1 MTKKDAMNILI
12 APDSFKGS
20 LDAIKVCRAIQS
32 GFSQVF
38 AEATYTLLPMADGG
52 EGTAAV
58 LSYALNGRWMMACV
72 HDPLMRPI
80 RAKYLLLPDNTAV
93 IEIAQACG
101 LPLLTSAERNP
112 LVTSSYGVGELMIDA
127 LHNGAKRFI
136 IGLGGS
142 ATNDAGLGMLM
153 ALGIRFYDKNDNQLS
168 QGGAQLA
175 DLQRIDTALLH
186 PEVAE
191 ILAQKEIAFEVACD
205 VTNPLCGI
213 TGASA
218 VFGPQKGANPQQVE
232 ILDQA
237 LANFADIVARQNT
250 QSDDHL
256 NHHNAAGA
264 GAAGGLGFALIA
276 FCGAKLQSGF
286 EIVAE
291 ATHLAAHI
299 AKADVV
305 ITGEG
310 QLDAQTLMGKV
321 ASGVG
326 IMARAE
332 HKPIIAI
339 CGAIDNDHNALP
351 FDIVMP
357 SIQRLAPIDEILAT
371 AYTSVQ
377 ATAANL
383 AAAMRLG
390 QQMNDKW

>member
-1 MTKKDAMNILI
+1 M
-12 APDSFKGS
+12 
-20 LDAIKVCRAIQS
+20 
-32 GFSQVF
+32 
-38 AEATYTLLPMADGG
+38 
-52 EGTAAV
+52 
-58 LSYALNGRWMMACV
+58 
-72 HDPLMRPI
+72 
-80 RAKYLLLPDNTAV
+80 
-93 IEIAQACG
+93 
-101 LPLLTSAERNP
+101 
-112 LVTSSYGVGELMIDA
+112 
-127 LHNGAKRFI
+127 
-136 IGLGGS
+136 
-142 ATNDAGLGMLM
+142 
-153 ALGIRFYDKNDNQLS
+153 
-168 QGGAQLA
+168 
-175 DLQRIDTALLH
+175 
-186 PEVAE
+186 
-191 ILAQKEIAFEVACD
+191 
-205 VTNPLCGI
+205 
-213 TGASA
+213 
-218 VFGPQKGANPQQVE
+218 
-232 ILDQA
+232 
-237 LANFADIVARQNT
+237 
-250 QSDDHL
+250 
-256 NHHNAAGA
+256 
-264 GAAGGLGFALIA
+264 IA

-326 IMARAE
+326 IMARVE